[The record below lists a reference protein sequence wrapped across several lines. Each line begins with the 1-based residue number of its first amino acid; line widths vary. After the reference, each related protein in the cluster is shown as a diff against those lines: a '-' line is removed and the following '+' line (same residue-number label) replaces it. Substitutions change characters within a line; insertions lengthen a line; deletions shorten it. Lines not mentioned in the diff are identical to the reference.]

1 MSVTE
6 KRPTNSELAL
16 MRLEEQD
23 AERQAETG
31 ILELF
36 EPDEDAPLARDDE
49 E

>member
-1 MSVTE
+1 LRVTE

-16 MRLEEQD
+16 MRLEEQE